1 MKLFTILAVGAVLAL
16 EGVSS
21 ARAQYSVSIVSDPI
35 AQLAHS
41 DDMAQWAKSIQALNT
56 QIDQFNQQIQQIQTM
71 KNFIGDPLAAAGSM
85 NLNLLGDS
93 NLTSS
98 VGQLS
103 STLNQTA
110 SGVQALTNTSGGL
123 FTSTSLQTPSGFDF
137 QANGD
142 LFKPFA
148 AIQQQTQN
156 VTSVIG
162 DTQAR
167 ITQLQRDKAAT
178 LAQIQS
184 STNQSEVQKLQ
195 AKVAAIDGQIADL
208 NNQQGTAQ
216 AQLVT
221 QDISNRNDRQ
231 MKADAANQSAD
242 QEMSVSLDNY
252 SKWQGNVHAS
262 RKDFK

>member
-1 MKLFTILAVGAVLAL
+1 MKTFLSLALLTLAV
-16 EGVSS
+16 VS
-21 ARAQYSVSIVSDPI
+21 AHAQYSVAVVSDPL

-41 DDMAQWAKSIQALNT
+41 EDMAQWAQSIQALNT
-56 QIDQFNQQIQQIQTM
+56 QINQFNQQIQQIQTM

-85 NLNLLGDS
+85 NLNLLGAGD
-93 NLTSS
+93 LTAS
-98 VGQLS
+98 VGQLYP
-103 STLNQTA
+103 TLSGTA
-110 SGVQALTNTSGGL
+110 SGAQALTNTSGGL
-123 FTSTSLQTPSGFDF
+123 FNGTSLQTPSGFDF
-137 QANGD
+137 QANSD

-148 AIQQQTQN
+148 AIQQQAQN

-162 DTQAR
+162 DTLSR
-167 ITQLQRDKAAT
+167 ITGLQQAKAAT

-195 AKVAAIDGQIADL
+195 AKVAALDGQIADL

-216 AQLVT
+216 TQLVT
-221 QDISNRNDRQ
+221 QDIANRNDRQ

-252 SKWQGNVHAS
+252 SKWQGGVHAT

>member
-1 MKLFTILAVGAVLAL
+1 MKRFFILLAI
-16 EGVSS
+16 VSALS
-21 ARAQYSVSIVSDPI
+21 AEARAQYSVAVVSDPI

-41 DDMAQWAKSIQALNT
+41 DDMAQWAQSIQALNT
-56 QIDQFNQQIQQIQTM
+56 QISQFNQQIQQLQTM
-71 KNFIGDPLAAAGSM
+71 KNFIGDPAAAAGSM
-85 NLNLLGDS
+85 GLGNLGTGQ
-93 NLTSS
+93 LTSS

-103 STLNQTA
+103 SSLNQTA
-110 SGVQALTNTSGGL
+110 NGTQALTNTSGGL
-123 FTSTSLQTPSGFDF
+123 FPSTSLQTPSGFDF
-137 QANGD
+137 QANSD

-148 AIQQQTQN
+148 AIQQQVQN
-156 VTSVIG
+156 VTGVIG
-162 DTQAR
+162 DTLSR
-167 ITQLQRDKAAT
+167 ITGLQQDKAAT

-195 AKVAAIDGQIADL
+195 AKVNAIDGQIADL

-221 QDISNRNDRQ
+221 QDIANRNDRQ
-231 MKADAANQSAD
+231 MKADAANQAAD

-252 SKWQGNVHAS
+252 SKWQGGVGAS

>member
-1 MKLFTILAVGAVLAL
+1 MKTTLCFLLAALAL
-16 EGVSS
+16 LSE
-21 ARAQYSVSIVSDPI
+21 ARAQYSVAVVADPI

-41 DDMAQWAKSIQALNT
+41 DDMAQWAKSLQGLNT
-56 QIDQFNQQIQQIQTM
+56 QIDQFNQQIQQLQTV
-71 KNFIGDPLAAAGSM
+71 KNFIGDPSAAAGSM
-85 NLNLLGDS
+85 GLGNLGTGQ
-93 NLTSS
+93 LTSS
-98 VGQLS
+98 VSQLTS
-103 STLNQTA
+103 SLNQSA
-110 SGVQALTNTSGGL
+110 SGTQALQNTSGGL
-123 FTSTSLQTPSGFDF
+123 FSATSLQTPSGLNF

-148 AIQQQTQN
+148 AIQQEAQN

-162 DTQAR
+162 DTLSR
-167 ITQLQRDKAAT
+167 ITQLKQDKAAT

-195 AKVAAIDGQIADL
+195 SKVNALDGQIADL

-221 QDISNRNDRQ
+221 QDIANKNDRQ

-242 QEMSVSLDNY
+242 QEMSTSLDTY
-252 SKWQGNVHAS
+252 SKWQGQITS
-262 RKDFK
+262 DRTPFK